1 MTALHSDYDTRDNQ
15 VVIPTVVAAIR
26 TIRLILE
33 LSVSVVPLPT
43 GTGFP
48 SKGCVCGGGGGLA
61 GTASLR
67 VGTQNKTTDP
77 RFCATTNL
85 SPCHSLAGLQP
96 PVFKVSKGSLLLLLL
111 LPWLALSGHQFNSI
125 QFIFIHSL
133 ILRQRKHLIFTCKG
147 NISFSLAKETYHFHL
162 QRKHII
168 FTCPDTIIL
177 ITVAKTLII
186 RGEKKV
192 LQFRSQ
198 SGP

>member
-1 MTALHSDYDTRDNQ
+1 M
-15 VVIPTVVAAIR
+15 
-26 TIRLILE
+26 
-33 LSVSVVPLPT
+33 
-43 GTGFP
+43 
-48 SKGCVCGGGGGLA
+48 CGGGGGLA
-61 GTASLR
+61 STASLR
-67 VGTQNKTTDP
+67 VGTQNY
-77 RFCATTNL
+77 R
-85 SPCHSLAGLQP
+85 P
-96 PVFKVSKGSLLLLLL
+96 PVLCYHKPLSLPFPRWITAPCFQGIKGQPIVITVVTVACPQWTSI
-111 LPWLALSGHQFNSI
+111 QFNSVHFYS
-125 QFIFIHSL
+125 QPHFEAKETYHFHL
-133 ILRQRKHLIFTCKG
+133 QRKHIIFTCKG